1 MKESMMMS
9 LVSARTQMNK
19 LILIIPLFFI
29 TMCGEA
35 PVTPPANA
43 GIPQEDMDMIMKAL
57 EYAKEYNV
65 LQNRTEPDDAINSAL
80 ENFWENKDGSNGSTE
95 SEELLQLSSDGD

>member
-1 MKESMMMS
+1 MYKIYLVPILLS
-9 LVSARTQMNK
+9 L
-19 LILIIPLFFI
+19 
-29 TMCGEA
+29 TMCAPA

-57 EYAKEYNV
+57 EYAKEYDV

-80 ENFWENKDGSNGSTE
+80 ENFWGDKDGSNGSTE